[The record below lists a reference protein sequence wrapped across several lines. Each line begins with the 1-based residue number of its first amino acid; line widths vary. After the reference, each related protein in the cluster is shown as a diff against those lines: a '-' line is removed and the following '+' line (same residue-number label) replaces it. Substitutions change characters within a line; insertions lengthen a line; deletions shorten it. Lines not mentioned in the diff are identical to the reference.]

1 MTITERFIRY
11 TQFDTQS
18 CEDSSTV
25 PSTAKQLVFARFL
38 RDELI
43 AEGLSDVEM
52 DDMGYIYATL
62 KGNTSKQVPT
72 IGFIAH
78 YDTSPDCSGA
88 NIKAQIVK
96 SYDGKVIT
104 QGRVEGMELSPEK
117 FPELLEHIGEDLII
131 TDGTTLLGADDKAGI
146 AEIVQAMVYLKEHPE
161 IEQWLDR

>member
-38 RDELI
+38 KDELI

-62 KGNTSKQVPT
+62 KTIHRPT
-72 IGFIAH
+72 ALV
-78 YDTSPDCSGA
+78 
-88 NIKAQIVK
+88 QI
-96 SYDGKVIT
+96 S
-104 QGRVEGMELSPEK
+104 RRRLLSPTMARSSRRE
-117 FPELLEHIGEDLII
+117 E
-131 TDGTTLLGADDKAGI
+131 
-146 AEIVQAMVYLKEHPE
+146 
-161 IEQWLDR
+161 